1 MTIERFVMI
10 IEDILIGN
18 IDECQVVP
26 ELDAPAHVGAGWQ
39 AVDEK
44 LTVCVNREPWT
55 EWSVDVD
62 GGDENDDHGRNIC
75 HELLIRNGQES
86 WPPVHAKLIICFNQE
101 PFTYRVVG

>member
-10 IEDILIGN
+10 LEDILIGN

-62 GGDENDDHGRNIC
+62 GDENDDHGRNIC
-75 HELLIRNGQES
+75 REILIRNGQEG
-86 WPPVHAKLIICFNQE
+86 WHLVHAKLIICVNQE
-101 PFTYRVVG
+101 PCMCRVIS

>member
-1 MTIERFVMI
+1 MTIQRFVMI
-10 IEDILIGN
+10 LEDILIGN

-62 GGDENDDHGRNIC
+62 GDENDDHGGNN
-75 HELLIRNGQES
+75 ESQFGIRFQLRMGPRGRRS
-86 WPPVHAKLIICFNQE
+86 IS
-101 PFTYRVVG
+101 

>member
-1 MTIERFVMI
+1 MKIKVLLTIERFVMI
-10 IEDILIGN
+10 LEDILIGN

-55 EWSVDVD
+55 EWSVDG
-62 GGDENDDHGRNIC
+62 GGDENDDHGRNIFL
-75 HELLIRNGQES
+75 EILIRNGQGS
-86 WPPVHAKLIICFNQE
+86 WHLVHAKLVICVNQ
-101 PFTYRVVG
+101 